1 MAYPLLSQVYKQD
14 AHIGWYL
21 SFWCPNKPHALRLYP
36 DNCVRSNILF
46 TATGLPLAGWA
57 TSADLFSFIFISNAI
72 KMAGVTTLSSLSSP
86 PSIGVSPP
94 LPLFRLPLLLV
105 PDNVRFDPVPAVP
118 GVYGDAVCA
127 GKEFFAVSALPSSL
141 YRSHSAYRDMIS
153 CAIVAI
159 SGMDTFNS
167 AKKPT
172 IS

>member
-1 MAYPLLSQVYKQD
+1 MLTSN
-14 AHIGWYL
+14 
-21 SFWCPNKPHALRLYP
+21 STCPSGAPNNLYALRLYP
-36 DNCVRSNILF
+36 DSCVRSNILF

-57 TSADLFSFIFISNAI
+57 TSANLFSFIFTSNAI
-72 KMAGVTTLSSLSSP
+72 KVAGVTTLSSLSSP

-105 PDNVRFDPVPAVP
+105 PDNVRFDPVP
-118 GVYGDAVCA
+118 GVYGDPVCA
-127 GKEFFAVSALPSSL
+127 GKEFFADSALPSSL
-141 YRSHSAYRDMIS
+141 YRSHNAYRDMIS

-167 AKKPT
+167 AKKPM